1 MIDKD
6 FDPLKMLNE
15 MAHEVVR
22 LGERQIQTE
31 AMLRELAQQHERLT
45 RHIADQAAQI
55 HEIKQTT
62 KTDS

>member
-31 AMLRELAQQHERLT
+31 AMLRDLANQHERLT

-55 HEIKQTT
+55 HEIKQST